1 MVTAS
6 THSPAICASKVIG
19 TNVQESTGRKMGEVE
34 DVVLDRQSNSVLFAV
49 VGFGGYG

>member
-19 TNVQESTGRKMGEVE
+19 TNVHESTGRKMGEVE